1 MNAGKVRLLEALL
14 RNDFLSFATKVF
26 QELNPG
32 RTFHRTWAHEAICTF
47 IGLIAFEHETDRLVI
62 NVPPRSAKS
71 TIASVALPAFLL
83 GRDPTHRI
91 IVVAYNQEL
100 SNMFSR
106 QTRQVMQ
113 APWYRALFP
122 STVIPARAA
131 EAAFYTSAGGYRIAT
146 STGGTLTGKGGDLI
160 IVDDPLKGPDAYS
173 ESAREALLDWTMN
186 TLFTRL
192 DDKSRGGIILVQQ
205 RQHEDD
211 LSGHMLRTG
220 DWLHLNIP
228 AIALEDEQILISK
241 RPLRFY
247 QRRTGEVLDPV
258 REPIVVL
265 ERLKREMGSFD
276 FAAQYQQAPVP
287 IEGGMI
293 KTSWFGTYDDIPDD
307 GETIFSID
315 TAFKTGVRND
325 WSVITV
331 WRVANG
337 RYFLM
342 SVWRKRVEF
351 PQLLQSAKELAQ
363 QAKPDIILIEDKG
376 SGTGL
381 IQALRDES
389 RGYPVIAYDPGA
401 YDKQTRVH
409 VQSAKVEGG
418 LVLLPPV
425 APWLEEFL
433 NEVRRFPNGAHDDQ
447 IDTMAQLLAW
457 HGDRTGQ
464 LILSTYRSY

>member
-1 MNAGKVRLLEALL
+1 MSVDKVRLLQALL
-14 RNDFLSFATKVF
+14 RNDFLSFVTRVF
-26 QELNPG
+26 QELNRG
-32 RTFHRTWAHEAICTF
+32 RTFHRTWAHEAMCTY
-47 IGLIAFEHETDRLVI
+47 ISMIALEHQTDRLVV

-91 IVVAYNQEL
+91 IAVSYNQEL
-100 SNMFSR
+100 SNLFSR

-113 APWYRALFP
+113 SPWYRALFP
-122 STVIPARAA
+122 STVIPNRAA
-131 EAAFYTSAGGYRIAT
+131 ETAFYTSAGGYRIAT
-146 STGGTLTGKGGDLI
+146 STGGTLTGKGGDLV

-211 LSGHMLRTG
+211 LAGHMIRTG
-220 DWLHLNIP
+220 GWLHLNLP
-228 AIALEDEQILISK
+228 AIAEQDESILISK
-241 RPLRFY
+241 RPLLFHE
-247 QRRTGEVLDPV
+247 RRIGDVLDPV
-258 REPIVVL
+258 REPLEVL
-265 ERLKREMGSFD
+265 ARLKREMGSHD

-293 KTSWFGTYDDIPDD
+293 KVSWFGTYDDVPDD

-315 TAFKTGVRND
+315 TAYKTGDHHD
-325 WSVITV
+325 WSVVSV
-331 WRVANG
+331 WRAVHG
-337 RYFLM
+337 RYYLM
-342 SVWRKRVEF
+342 NIWRKRVEF
-351 PQLLQSAKELAQ
+351 PQLLQNVMELARRLR
-363 QAKPDIILIEDKG
+363 PDTILIEDKG

-381 IQALRDES
+381 IQALQAETE
-389 RGYPVIAYDPGA
+389 GFPVVAYQPGV
-401 YDKQTRVH
+401 YDKQTRMH

-418 LVLLPPV
+418 IVMLPST
-425 APWLEEFL
+425 AAWLEEFL
-433 NEVRRFPNGAHDDQ
+433 NEVRRFPNSTHDDQ

-457 HGDRTGQ
+457 HSDRGGQ
-464 LILSTYRSY
+464 LIIGTYRS

>member
-1 MNAGKVRLLEALL
+1 MNADKVRLLQALL
-14 RNDFLSFATKVF
+14 RNDFLSFVTRVF
-26 QELNPG
+26 QELNRG
-32 RTFHRTWAHEAICTF
+32 RTFHRTWAHEAMCTY
-47 IGLIAFEHETDRLVI
+47 ISMVALEHQTDRLVV

-91 IVVAYNQEL
+91 IVVSYNQEL
-100 SNMFSR
+100 SNLFSR

-113 APWYRALFP
+113 SPWYRALFP
-122 STVIPARAA
+122 STVIPSRAA

-146 STGGTLTGKGGDLI
+146 STGGTLTGKGGDLL
-160 IVDDPLKGPDAYS
+160 IVDDPLKGADAHS
-173 ESAREALLDWTMN
+173 ESAREAALDWTMN

-211 LSGHMLRTG
+211 LAGHMIRAG
-220 DWLHLNIP
+220 GWLHLNLP
-228 AIALEDEQILISK
+228 AIAEQDESILISK
-241 RPLRFY
+241 RPLLFHD
-247 QRRTGEVLDPV
+247 RRIGDVLDPV
-258 REPIVVL
+258 REPLDVL
-265 ERLKREMGSFD
+265 ARLKREMGSHD

-293 KTSWFGTYDDIPDD
+293 KVSWFGTYDDVPDE

-315 TAFKTGVRND
+315 TAYKTGDHHD
-325 WSVITV
+325 WSVVSV
-331 WRVANG
+331 WRAVHG
-337 RYFLM
+337 RYYLINI
-342 SVWRKRVEF
+342 WRKRVEF
-351 PQLLQSAKELAQ
+351 PQLLQSVMVLARRLR
-363 QAKPDIILIEDKG
+363 PDTILIEDKG

-381 IQALRDES
+381 IQALQAETE
-389 RGYPVIAYDPGA
+389 GFPVVAYQPGA
-401 YDKQTRVH
+401 YDKQTRMH

-418 LVLLPPV
+418 IVLLPLT

-433 NEVRRFPNGAHDDQ
+433 NEVRRFPNSTHDDQ

-457 HGDRTGQ
+457 HSDRGGQ
-464 LILSTYRSY
+464 LIIGTYRS